1 MKKIGCDDGLRDEGL
16 RVRRHHEDGEQ
27 GLFSSHLA
35 DHPVDGHVVARRARR
50 ADHLW
55 RDARYRER

>member
-1 MKKIGCDDGLRDEGL
+1 MVCVTMVL